1 MAQCS
6 AATGEAVP
14 SHRGSPGMGLGAIDC
29 TWLERKARSGSKGP
43 RAKKIIAGEQRERP
57 ALPGAITTTRKPV
70 LHQNPDR
77 VGTLRTPG
85 FWTLDVPGGTGREH
99 GVQKGERE
107 DGTHIQE
114 DQTHWRTPLTLREL
128 QLLPCPPH
136 QSPSHRFCCYGSHMC
151 KGWPAFLPSLCLLLF
166 SDLSLPPKH
175 TETSK
180 ELVVVEDTRT

>member
-99 GVQKGERE
+99 GVQKGKRRWDAHPGRSNTLE
-107 DGTHIQE
+107 DPTDPEGA
-114 DQTHWRTPLTLREL
+114 PALTL
-128 QLLPCPPH
+128 
-136 QSPSHRFCCYGSHMC
+136 SPTPESQ
-151 KGWPAFLPSLCLLLF
+151 PQVLLLWAPYVQRLA
-166 SDLSLPPKH
+166 SVPALPLPA
-175 TETSK
+175 T
-180 ELVVVEDTRT
+180 LQ